1 MINVIFVLILR
12 ALKNSIAENP
22 DFVMEFL
29 DFLNRELRTRSVLDY
44 KTMNK
49 ANNNNV
55 IIST

>member
-1 MINVIFVLILR
+1 MINIIFVLILR